1 MTIRPSIPI
10 SNGMETPMR
19 MFPYLSQPP
28 SKLSWTGG
36 GKRACWQAI
45 EIIHILLIS
54 PMHHNTLIFQS
65 EFTVTD
71 GP

>member
-19 MFPYLSQPP
+19 MFPYLSQPT
-28 SKLSWTGG
+28 SKLSRTGG
-36 GKRACWQAI
+36 GKRACWQAVVI
-45 EIIHILLIS
+45 THILLIS
-54 PMHHNTLIFQS
+54 HMHHNTLIFQS